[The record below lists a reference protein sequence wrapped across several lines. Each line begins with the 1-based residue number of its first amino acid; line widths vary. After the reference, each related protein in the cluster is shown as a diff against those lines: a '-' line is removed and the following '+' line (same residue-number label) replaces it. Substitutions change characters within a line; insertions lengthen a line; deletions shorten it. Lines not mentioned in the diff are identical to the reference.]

1 MGQSTDAYLF
11 YGISAD
17 DTEDVAD
24 IAKALGEKI
33 DDELDL
39 PSDSFEA
46 LNTFLPEGLEQEN
59 HCSCDYPIHA
69 ICIAST
75 KKWAWRGNP
84 TRFDELSEVDENLK
98 MILTEYAEKLGWPAP
113 SWMIVSMWC

>member
-17 DTEDVAD
+17 DTEDMDD
-24 IAKALGEKI
+24 ILKTLGFEP
-33 DDELDL
+33 DGG
-39 PSDSFEA
+39 DSFEA

-59 HCSCDYPIHA
+59 HCSCDYPIVA

-84 TRFDELSEVDENLK
+84 TRFNKLPEVDEKLK
-98 MILTEYAEKLGWPAP
+98 QTLTEYAKKLGWPPP
-113 SWMIVSMWC
+113 SWIIASMWC

>member
-17 DTEDVAD
+17 DEED
-24 IAKALGEKI
+24 I
-33 DDELDL
+33 DDIIKTLGFE
-39 PSDSFEA
+39 PGECNDSFEA
-46 LNTFLPEGLEQEN
+46 LNQFLPDGLEQEN
-59 HCSCDYPIHA
+59 HCSCDCPIPA

-84 TRFDELSEVDENLK
+84 TRFDELPPVDEDLK
-98 MILTEYAEKLGWPAP
+98 RILTEYAEKLGWPAP
-113 SWMIVSMWC
+113 SWMIASMWC

>member
-17 DTEDVAD
+17 DLEDMDD
-24 IAKALGEKI
+24 ILKTLGYP
-33 DDELDL
+33 DEGG
-39 PSDSFEA
+39 DSFNA
-46 LNTFLPEGLEQEN
+46 LNAFLPDGLEQEN
-59 HCSCDYPIHA
+59 HCSCDYPIPA

-84 TRFDELSEVDENLK
+84 TRFDELPPVDEKLK
-98 MILTEYAEKLGWPAP
+98 QTLTEYAEKLGWDPP